1 MSGKPRTASEAN
13 EIAGSAFEWNVRVYY
28 EDTDAAGVVYYAN
41 YLKFMERARTEWLRA
56 LPFDPTA
63 LAREQN
69 VIFVV
74 RAASIEYLQPARLN
88 DELHISA
95 ELASARGCLIELV
108 QSVRRGALVLVSAE
122 VKLACVNKLSFR
134 PVRIPAAILDT
145 ITMRKA

>member
-13 EIAGSAFEWNVRVYY
+13 EIAGSAFECNVRVYY

-63 LAREQN
+63 LALEQN

-108 QSVRRGALVLVSAE
+108 LVSAE

-134 PVRIPAAILDT
+134 PVRRPAAILDT